1 MKENMSAA
9 YISAQ
14 IAKEIH
20 TGSLAPGNMLP
31 SERELCERF
40 EVGRNVVRE
49 ALTIL
54 QSMGLTENPKGKRP
68 RVIAPTLDKL
78 MGSVGET
85 AKYFFQGSEGK
96 AHLEQARLFLETSMI
111 RYAVEH
117 ATNAHIGRMVEAIE
131 RCEAALNDPQ
141 QYQDADVSFHR
152 ILAEIPGNPIFIAL
166 HETFVKQLM
175 KSRPMLENFAEKS
188 KAGNEEHRQI
198 VRAIIDKEPDKA
210 VAALTKHLTRNY
222 GAYFRQALD
231 Q

>member
-1 MKENMSAA
+1 MMENMTATF
-9 YISAQ
+9 ISQQ
-14 IAKEIH
+14 IAEQIH
-20 TGSLAPGNMLP
+20 TGQLEAGEMLP

-40 EVGRNVVRE
+40 NVGRNTVRE
-49 ALTIL
+49 ALTVL

-68 RVIAPTLDKL
+68 KVVAPTLDKL
-78 MGSVGET
+78 MGSVGEA

-111 RYAVEH
+111 RHAVEH
-117 ATNAHIGRMVEAIE
+117 ATNAHIGKMIEAIE
-131 RCEAALNDPQ
+131 RCEAALDDPE
-141 QYQDADVSFHR
+141 QYQNADVSFHR

-175 KSRPMLENFAEKS
+175 KSRPVIENFAEKS
-188 KAGNEEHRQI
+188 KMGNEEHRQI

-210 VAALTKHLTRNY
+210 VAALSKHLTRNY